1 MMWVKYTIA
10 YLKGLSKGVFDLAFE
25 VQVLL

>member
-1 MMWVKYTIA
+1 MMRVKYTIA
-10 YLKGLSKGVFDLAFE
+10 YLKGSSKGVFDLVFE